1 MHNYVFTQLLEIQ
14 KNEYLTILILFKIK
28 QSELLIV
35 YFCSKGITVSAIFVT
50 FNLRCSMDDF
60 ILYFKMGLNHVLDF
74 SAYDHIL
81 FLIVLA
87 VVFVYNQWKKVLW
100 LVTLFTIGH
109 SITLALSA
117 FGVLKIKTD
126 LIEFLIPLTIF
137 ITGVLNLIIVNRP
150 SKGKENINLL
160 FALFFGLIHGLGFS
174 NYFKMM
180 VGQEE
185 DKLFPLFAFALG
197 IEAAQIIIVLGILT
211 IGTFILL
218 IKKITR
224 KHWVSICS
232 SIVIL
237 ISIKMMFE
245 RVFW

>member
-1 MHNYVFTQLLEIQ
+1 
-14 KNEYLTILILFKIK
+14 
-28 QSELLIV
+28 
-35 YFCSKGITVSAIFVT
+35 
-50 FNLRCSMDDF
+50 
-60 ILYFKMGLNHVLDF
+60 MGLNHVLDF

-87 VVFVYNQWKKVLW
+87 VVFSFHQFKKVLW
-100 LVTLFTIGH
+100 LVTLFTFGH

-117 FGVLKIKTD
+117 YEVLNIRMD

-137 ITGVLNLIIVNRP
+137 ITGVVNIVN
-150 SKGKENINLL
+150 SKKTSTKKDNTNLL

-185 DKLFPLFAFALG
+185 SKLFPLIEFALG
-197 IEAAQIIIVLGILT
+197 IEVAQVIIVLGILI
-211 IGTFILL
+211 IGTLILS
-218 IKKITR
+218 IKKIT
-224 KHWVSICS
+224 KNHWVIFCS